1 MNYKTMIAP
10 GDIITKVIIM
20 KNDNINDEGIDG
32 YEVTLK
38 TYSKKEITYITD
50 TIDELEDSP
59 RGIYEYDGK
68 EYKII
73 ENWD

>member
-1 MNYKTMIAP
+1 
-10 GDIITKVIIM
+10 M
-20 KNDNINDEGIDG
+20 KDDNINDKGIHA
-32 YEVTLK
+32 YEVTIK
-38 TYSKKEITYITD
+38 TYSKKEITYIID